1 MIDDTVKQLKA
12 KGMIFNEVK
21 DIGEFQKAVTK
32 VWKEFEPIVGKDLI
46 DAIAN
51 AK

>member
-1 MIDDTVKQLKA
+1 MIDKNVAELKA

-21 DIGEFQKAVTK
+21 GHHRIPKACAG

-46 DAIAN
+46 DAIVN
-51 AK
+51 TK